1 MKRMITRLIMAQLIP
16 LALRYAKKAFRNR
29 KAAPESQPAVDNTAQ
44 PQNCLLYTSPS
55 PRD

>member
-44 PQNCLLYTSPS
+44 PQKLESDQSPS
-55 PRD
+55 